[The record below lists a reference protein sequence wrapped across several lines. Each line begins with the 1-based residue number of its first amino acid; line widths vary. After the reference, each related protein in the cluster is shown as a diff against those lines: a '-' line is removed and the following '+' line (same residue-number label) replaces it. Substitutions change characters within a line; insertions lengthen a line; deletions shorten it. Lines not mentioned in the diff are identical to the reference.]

1 MIVFQ
6 VARMISNLLSN
17 YNGMRYFCDMKMI
30 RLFFLPL
37 FAMVVLLGACND
49 EIDLTADWKDI
60 PVVYG
65 LIDKSDDTHYI
76 RIEKVFVD
84 PDRNALEVAEIPD
97 SIYYASLTVELEKLS
112 TGQRVNLVRV
122 DGNDIGIPRDTGVF
136 ANSPNYLYT
145 FDADDL
151 LLEGQDEVRLHINRG
166 DEFPPITADAVIL
179 GDIEP
184 SGIGAGTINFK
195 YGTDRDFRW
204 KTTEEARVF
213 DLKLVIRFL
222 ENDLEDPD
230 PAEERALEWVFAK
243 GVPRDDNGSSGITEF
258 SQNGTDFYTFL
269 QSQLEAKSSINRTFL
284 SMDLIITGA
293 GDALGRYIAISD
305 ANTGI
310 TSAQE
315 LPTFSNIDGGL
326 GIFSSISTGQALEL
340 TLSATALDSLQNG
353 IYTRDLNF

>member
-166 DEFPPITADAVIL
+166 DEFPPIT
-179 GDIEP
+179 EH
-184 SGIGAGTINFK
+184 
-195 YGTDRDFRW
+195 
-204 KTTEEARVF
+204 E
-213 DLKLVIRFL
+213 
-222 ENDLEDPD
+222 
-230 PAEERALEWVFAK
+230 
-243 GVPRDDNGSSGITEF
+243 SS
-258 SQNGTDFYTFL
+258 
-269 QSQLEAKSSINRTFL
+269 R
-284 SMDLIITGA
+284 
-293 GDALGRYIAISD
+293 
-305 ANTGI
+305 
-310 TSAQE
+310 
-315 LPTFSNIDGGL
+315 
-326 GIFSSISTGQALEL
+326 IFH
-340 TLSATALDSLQNG
+340 
-353 IYTRDLNF
+353 